1 MRLEEITPMILT
13 FNEQDNLRRTL
24 SALAWAKQIVVVD
37 SFSTDQTLDIA
48 AAFPSVRVV
57 QRKFDHFADQ
67 CNFGLSHVKT
77 EWVLSL
83 DADYICNAGL
93 FEELRSLVE
102 SSAAGYWSNFR
113 YGIYGKALRGSL
125 YPPRIVL
132 YRRDS
137 ARYQRDGHA
146 HRVVVEGPLGKLTSF
161 ILHDDR
167 KPLGRWVN
175 SQLKYAELEAAKLE
189 STPRNQLGWKDRLRT
204 RYVITPFLTVLYCL
218 FYKGLILD
226 GWAGIFY
233 TFQRIFAELTLSLTL
248 LDRKLRNRNA
258 ARENANAETTK
269 SGNRS

>member
-1 MRLEEITPMILT
+1 MKLESITPLILT
-13 FNEQDNLRRTL
+13 FNEEVNIDRCLRSL
-24 SALAWAKQIVVVD
+24 HWAKNIIVVD
-37 SFSTDQTLDIA
+37 SGSTDGTTDIV
-48 AAFPSVRVV
+48 SNYENVYCVHR
-57 QRKFDHFADQ
+57 RFDHFADQ

-137 ARYQRDGHA
+137 ATYRRDGHA
-146 HRVVVEGPLGKLTSF
+146 HRVVVDGPLGKLTSF

-167 KPLGRWVN
+167 KPLSRWVN
-175 SQLKYAELEAAKLE
+175 SQLKYAELEAEKLE

-204 RYVITPFLTVLYCL
+204 RYVIAPFLTVLYCL

-226 GWAGIFY
+226 GWAGVFY
-233 TFQRIFAELTLSLTL
+233 TCQRVFAELTLSLTL
-248 LDRKLRNRNA
+248 LDRKLRNRND
-258 ARENANAETTK
+258 AREDANAETTD
-269 SGNRS
+269 SR